1 MRKAMTQSLAI
12 HGTMAAVFFYAMS
25 IGGFVPQPEPHVI
38 DLSAYFRQAAPAPE
52 QIEAP
57 VPMSPQQ
64 TKSVQKAEPLKKQ
77 TAQPTPQ
84 PVQPVPQKK
93 YEQVNSAAVA
103 EVSAPAAA
111 VAETAPAA
119 VTSAVP
125 AETYAPVAA
134 SPVQTAPAPA
144 VSASSRPFD
153 YSGYQSALNSKLEAN
168 KTYPMSARRR
178 GIEGTVKLKLTIAE
192 NGTLLESL
200 VVSSS
205 GYDTLDS
212 EALKLVKSVFPV
224 RHNSDKQVSLVVP
237 IVYKLIK

>member
-12 HGTMAAVFFYAMS
+12 HGMMAAILFYAMS

-38 DLSAYFRQAAPAPE
+38 DLSAYFSQAAPAPE

-64 TKSVQKAEPLKKQ
+64 TESVQKAEPVKKQ
-77 TAQPTPQ
+77 MAQPTPQ
-84 PVQPVPQKK
+84 QSQPAPMKK

-111 VAETAPAA
+111 AEPAPAA

-134 SPVQTAPAPA
+134 SPVQNTPAPA
-144 VSASSRPFD
+144 VSASPRPFD
-153 YSGYQSALNSKLEAN
+153 YSGYQSVLNSKLEAG

-192 NGTLLESL
+192 NGALLESL
-200 VVSSS
+200 IVSSS

>member
-12 HGTMAAVFFYAMS
+12 HGMMAAIFFYGMS

-57 VPMSPQQ
+57 VLMSPQQ
-64 TKSVQKAEPLKKQ
+64 TERVQKAEPVRKQ
-77 TAQPTPQ
+77 T
-84 PVQPVPQKK
+84 VQPAPQKK

-111 VAETAPAA
+111 PSEPAPAA

-134 SPVQTAPAPA
+134 SPVQNTPAPA
-144 VSASSRPFD
+144 VSASPRPFD
-153 YSGYQSALNSKLEAN
+153 YSGYQSVLNSKLEAN

-237 IVYKLIK
+237 IVYKLMK

>member
-1 MRKAMTQSLAI
+1 MRNAMTQSLAI
-12 HGTMAAVFFYAMS
+12 HGIMAAIFFYAMS

-38 DLSAYFRQAAPAPE
+38 DLSTYFRQAAPAPE

-64 TKSVQKAEPLKKQ
+64 TESVQKAEPVKKQ
-77 TAQPTPQ
+77 TAQPA
-84 PVQPVPQKK
+84 PVQPAPQKK

-103 EVSAPAAA
+103 EVSAPAALA
-111 VAETAPAA
+111 AEPAPAA

-134 SPVQTAPAPA
+134 SPVQNTPAPA
-144 VSASSRPFD
+144 VSASPRPFD
-153 YSGYQSALNSKLEAN
+153 YSGYQSVLNSKLEAN